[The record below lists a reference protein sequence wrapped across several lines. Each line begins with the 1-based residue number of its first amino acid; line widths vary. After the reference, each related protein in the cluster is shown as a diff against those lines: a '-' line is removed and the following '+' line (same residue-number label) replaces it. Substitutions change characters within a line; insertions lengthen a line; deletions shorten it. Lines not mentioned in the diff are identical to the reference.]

1 METLRK
7 SRLMGSERT
16 GINRR
21 KSNRERKIALLQDVH
36 ISINLILSVED
47 CYDFFFFGVGLTYWC
62 TLKFTG

>member
-36 ISINLILSVED
+36 VSINLIFSVED
-47 CYDFFFFGVGLTYWC
+47 CYDFFFLVLV
-62 TLKFTG
+62 